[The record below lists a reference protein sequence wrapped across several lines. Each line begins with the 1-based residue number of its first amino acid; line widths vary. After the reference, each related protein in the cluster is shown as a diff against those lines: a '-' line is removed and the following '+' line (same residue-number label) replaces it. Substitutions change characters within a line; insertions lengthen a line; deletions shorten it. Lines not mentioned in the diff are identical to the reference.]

1 MAENIYGFA
10 RFLFHDDEA
19 KYKPWAKA
27 LIERLKEGDAEERA
41 AVLLEL
47 KRYEKKK
54 CPAGVCN
61 AYTYLKNNQ
70 EKIHYADYEANG
82 WYIGS
87 GPMESSNKTA
97 VQKRM
102 KQSGMRWGTE
112 HARRLL
118 ALRTRRDAG
127 RWNEVSDKLAK
138 LAA

>member
-1 MAENIYGFA
+1 LRKGN
-10 RFLFHDDEA
+10 
-19 KYKPWAKA
+19 
-27 LIERLKEGDAEERA
+27 AEERE
-41 AVLLEL
+41 AVLEEL

-87 GPMESSNKTA
+87 GAMESSNKTV
-97 VQKRM
+97 VQARM
-102 KQSGMRWGTE
+102 KQSGMRWGMQ

-127 RWNEVSDKLAK
+127 RWGEVTAKLQK